1 MNSLKSIYRKLEG
14 QCLDP
19 LFMWGVEED
28 TEAYEFECDSLSQE
42 CYVESLNETES
53 LLKETF
59 EMEIKHV
66 EGGNWNLNRYREVE
80 KEMFELREK
89 CKCNDV
95 KYFSLIKERAILEK
109 SKCSGEYVLLKNYNV
124 VERGTYEECNATL
137 NDYVEIYEWINEMS
151 NKK

>member
-1 MNSLKSIYRKLEG
+1 MNSLKSIYRELEG

-28 TEAYEFECDSLSQE
+28 TEAYEFECDSLSQV

-53 LLKETF
+53 LVDETF
-59 EMEIKHV
+59 EMEIKQV
-66 EGGNWNLNRYREVE
+66 EGG
-80 KEMFELREK
+80 
-89 CKCNDV
+89 
-95 KYFSLIKERAILEK
+95 
-109 SKCSGEYVLLKNYNV
+109 YVLLKNYNV

-151 NKK
+151 NNL

>member
-28 TEAYEFECDSLSQE
+28 TEAYEFECDSLSQVD
-42 CYVESLNETES
+42 CIESLNETES

-59 EMEIKHV
+59 DILMEIKQV
-66 EGGNWNLNRYREVE
+66 EGG
-80 KEMFELREK
+80 
-89 CKCNDV
+89 
-95 KYFSLIKERAILEK
+95 
-109 SKCSGEYVLLKNYNV
+109 EYVFLKNYNV

-137 NDYVEIYEWINEMS
+137 NDYVEIYKWINEMS
-151 NKK
+151 NNL

>member
-28 TEAYEFECDSLSQE
+28 TEAYEFECDSLSQV
-42 CYVESLNETES
+42 CYVESLNEPES
-53 LLKETF
+53 ILEDTI
-59 EMEIKHV
+59 EMEIKQV
-66 EGGNWNLNRYREVE
+66 VGG
-80 KEMFELREK
+80 
-89 CKCNDV
+89 
-95 KYFSLIKERAILEK
+95 
-109 SKCSGEYVLLKNYNV
+109 YVLLKNYNV

-151 NKK
+151 NKLNN